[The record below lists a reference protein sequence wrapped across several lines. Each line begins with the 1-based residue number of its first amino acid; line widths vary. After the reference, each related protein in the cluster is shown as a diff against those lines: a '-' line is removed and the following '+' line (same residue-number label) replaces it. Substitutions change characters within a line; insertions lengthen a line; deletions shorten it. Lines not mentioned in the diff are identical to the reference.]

1 MTYTYALE
9 DCDIVDKVALVAYR
23 NKRTEWLH
31 LLNGKDDH
39 AVWRQITSML
49 WNDAVFRLANESR
62 RLSRSA
68 GYPSSSR
75 NWSLAQF
82 MDQGFVATQTLSI
95 RKLMEKASSNPARQ
109 VVSLRRVL
117 DDLKQHRTLLTRE
130 NYVAHDGLPYDPA
143 PVKQAY
149 FDKVLSRGRG
159 VHSEWVD
166 TTGPRAWS
174 MSERANEKFDQLS
187 SATPERRSRGDLI
200 SDHVFEEI
208 ERILTESGWEDI
220 AEFGNKFVAHAAD
233 EHSRNTLLDGQNGFS
248 LDSLA
253 KCHHGICRAAA
264 AIYGPILWEGSH
276 GMMPIPQFNHFE
288 NLTDPWLSPDD
299 VEVLSAF
306 WDTHVE
312 TVEKWSEDDPFVV
325 PKQVS

>member
-9 DCDIVDKVALVAYR
+9 DCDIVDKVALTAYR

-39 AVWRQITSML
+39 AVCRQISAML
-49 WNDAVFRLANESR
+49 WNDAVFRVANETR
-62 RLSRSA
+62 RLSRKA

-95 RKLMEKASSNPARQ
+95 RKLMERALNKPARQ
-109 VVSLRRVL
+109 VISLRRVL
-117 DDLKQHRTLLTRE
+117 DDIKEHRALFTRE

-149 FDKVLSRGRG
+149 VDKIISRGSG
-159 VHSEWVD
+159 VHGEWID

-174 MSERANEKFDQLS
+174 MSELAHEKFDQLS
-187 SATPERRSRGDLI
+187 GVTLEHRSRGDLI
-200 SDHVFEEI
+200 RDAVFEDVEA
-208 ERILTESGWEDI
+208 ILAESGWENI
-220 AEFGNKFVAHAAD
+220 AEFGNKFIAHAAD

-253 KCHHGICRAAA
+253 KCHRGICRAAA
-264 AIYGPILWEGSH
+264 AIQGPILWEGSH
-276 GMMPIPQFNHFE
+276 DMMPIPQFNHFE
-288 NLTDPWLSPDD
+288 NLTDPWLSPGDIK
-299 VEVLSAF
+299 VLSDF
-306 WDTHVE
+306 WDTHME
-312 TVEKWSEDDPFVV
+312 TVEKWSEDDPFAT
-325 PKQVS
+325 PQ